1 MARSLRIFRRT
12 ARAGV
17 IGLAASLMAS
27 TALVSTALA
36 APANVAAVPGE
47 PALFLGAYDIGQ
59 LGYSVE
65 EHFLSGTATSYRLNG
80 APSPDGRWDAAADA
94 TAPYTTRLVVI
105 RPSDP
110 AKFNGSVVVEWLNV
124 SAGADGAPDWNVMH
138 RELVRNGY
146 AYVGVSAQKVGVD
159 GGPGQGIG
167 QPLKKADPGRY
178 GPLNHPG
185 DAYAYDIYSQAG
197 ASLRQADGPLGPLK
211 AQRLI
216 GVGESQSA
224 VFLTTYVNAVDP
236 LAKVYDGFMIN
247 SRFGPGAALDGR
259 SIFVAGDSLPKA
271 VKLRPDLRV
280 PTMTVV
286 TETDVVGGRLPGF
299 LAARQPDTDKLR
311 TWEIAGA
318 AHADNYFFKVGYI
331 DSGKTPLATLAAAY
345 APLKEAPG
353 GALDKPMNPGQP
365 HHYVLKAAL
374 AGLDRWIAT
383 GEAPAQAQPIEVA
396 AGSPAVLVTDANGI
410 AKGGVRTP
418 WVDAPTARVSGVG
431 NSGGVLGYLAGVGE
445 PFDAAALQRLY
456 PGGEADYLAKFT
468 ASLDA
473 AIAEGFLLAADREE
487 ILGLAKIGY
496 PGAR

>member
-353 GALDKPMNPGQP
+353 GVLDKPMNPGQP